1 MTSISS
7 VQFVDFIQGSNS
19 SIKKKTHI
27 VQLGMWNFLHL
38 YKLLKTIA
46 NIIDIITIVKLVD
59 CKTLNSFLY
68 SQIAYTVGSNTNYN
82 VVYNGNN

>member
-19 SIKKKTHI
+19 LIKKNI

-46 NIIDIITIVKLVD
+46 NIIDIITIVMLVD